1 MIGHNQPS
9 FEDIVQEN
17 LERGILLSIKN
28 TIIAAI
34 DDPRLDRRHLRV
46 LALVIE
52 HMNGTNGMAYPGRK
66 KLASDSGSYGREP
79 YTEGTIAVTIAEL
92 VQWGYLVS
100 EKRGPQGGGRALSH
114 YTIRKPSTEDLQ
126 AEITAWVKMQ
136 AIARI
141 DNIGREPWKRK
152 AADVKD
158 GLNVKNSEVKDG
170 VHVNPSLKVSS
181 AVNPVVA
188 ADVYPVVLT
197 VTSIGTSNIHTHD
210 LFMADQVQDEP
221 ATSVKTTPEFDAFWE
236 AYPKREGKAKAIEAF
251 SKITTGK
258 HKGINKTA
266 AGKLIRG
273 AQAYRQYVDREKIDR
288 QYIPQPTTWLN
299 RGGWEDECA
308 QSQPQEKR
316 AWWMNVEKVRSL
328 TADDWARGI
337 EQYCGTYWDVERM
350 GPPPGDPA
358 CVVPEFCVRKLRLTE
373 MFDSRGLRRS

>member
-9 FEDIVQEN
+9 FEDIVREN
-17 LERGILLSIKN
+17 MERGLLLSIKN

-52 HMNGTNGMAYPGRK
+52 HMNSSNGMAYPGRK

-79 YTEGTIAVTIAEL
+79 YTEGTIAVSIAEL

-136 AIARI
+136 AIARLE
-141 DNIGREPWKRK
+141 NIGREPWKRK

-158 GLNVKNSEVKDG
+158 GVNVKNSDFKDG
-170 VHVNPSLKVSS
+170 VHVNPSLKVTSD
-181 AVNPVVA
+181 VNPVVP
-188 ADVYPVVLT
+188 ADVNPVVST
-197 VTSIGTSNIHTHD
+197 VTSIGTRKINTRD
-210 LFMADQVQDEP
+210 LFGSEPVDDESSG
-221 ATSVKTTPEFDAFWE
+221 SVRTTPEFDAFWE
-236 AYPKREGKAKAIEAF
+236 AYPKREGKAKAVKTF
-251 SKITTGK
+251 RDITTGK
-258 HKGINKTA
+258 HKDIEKTA
-266 AGKLIRG
+266 PGKLIRG
-273 AQAYRQYVDREKIDR
+273 AQAFRAYIEREKVDR

-299 RGGWEDECA
+299 RGGWEDESA
-308 QSQPQEKR
+308 QTQQPEQR
-316 AWWMNVEKVRSL
+316 AWWQNADKVRSL
-328 TADDWARGI
+328 TADDWSRGI
-337 EQYCGTYWDVERM
+337 ERYCQDFWDMQHM

-373 MFDSRGLRRS
+373 IFDSRGLRRS